1 MKLCKC
7 DKCGKIYDPSTEGET
22 LETLFWDDGTSYD
35 FCDECNKLAQNYV
48 LNDFA
53 KTLIRGM
60 IKAFCDGKMADE
72 AVDEVIREY
81 LEDTNYQ
88 YRQIERE
95 ELAKAKAES
104 EAEETDI
111 NFDDYIKSI
120 PQKSCEEKCDD
131 KVVAVKDF
139 KRCSGCFKKSQ
150 CPAAHDHR
158 CNKKYPNDDDII
170 DLCEEVYENLPKDD
184 SLDQPKPFDQNG
196 KYYTWNEK
204 EIDFLYNNYK
214 DKSVAEM
221 AEALGRSSNSVYAK
235 MTKLGLKSNGKRK
248 AHGRRPFEKWEV
260 DYIKD
265 NHDLMTIDELA
276 DAFGRSSTSVRSKL
290 KELGL
295 EAKKGE

>member
-7 DKCGKIYDPSTEGET
+7 DKCGKIYDPNNEGET

-60 IKAFCDGKMADE
+60 IKAFCDGKLPDE

-88 YRQIERE
+88 MRQIERE
-95 ELAKAKAES
+95 EASKV
-104 EAEETDI
+104 EETDI
-111 NFDDYIKSI
+111 NFDDYVNSI
-120 PQKSCEEKCDD
+120 PQKSCEEKCYD
-131 KVVAVKDF
+131 KIVAVKDF
-139 KRCSGCFKKSQ
+139 KRCSGCFKKSK

-170 DLCEEVYENLPKDD
+170 DLCEEVYENLPKDE
-184 SLDQPKPFDQNG
+184 SHEPKPFDQNG

-214 DKSVAEM
+214 EMSVAEM

-265 NHDLMTIDELA
+265 NHDLMTLEELA

>member
-7 DKCGKIYDPSTEGET
+7 DKCGRVYDPLKEGET

-60 IKAFCDGKMADE
+60 IKAFCDGKMPDD

-95 ELAKAKAES
+95 EASKAE
-104 EAEETDI
+104 E
-111 NFDDYIKSI
+111 
-120 PQKSCEEKCDD
+120 PVLQKSCEEKCYD
-131 KVVAVKDF
+131 KIVAVKDF

-158 CNKKYPNDDDII
+158 CNRKYPENEDDII
-170 DLCEEVYENLPKDD
+170 DLCEEVYENLPKDE
-184 SLDQPKPFDQNG
+184 SHEPKPFDQNG

-214 DKSVAEM
+214 EMSIAEM

-276 DAFGRSSTSVRSKL
+276 DAFGRSVTSVRSKL